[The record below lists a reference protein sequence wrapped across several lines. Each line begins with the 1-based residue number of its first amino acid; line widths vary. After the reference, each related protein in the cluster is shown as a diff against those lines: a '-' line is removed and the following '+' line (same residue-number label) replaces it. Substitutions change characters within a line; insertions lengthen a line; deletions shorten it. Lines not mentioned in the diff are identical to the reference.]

1 MVAGQ
6 SPQCP
11 GLNNNQQIILGQI
24 QNSFQKDLLTDL
36 CNSGFAFHQYQQPTR
51 SFFTLDLLGDV
62 NGNEPVFTNLIRTG
76 LLNAWQNTHPGL
88 SNITAPELSSKF
100 FKRIGPLGTLISRV
114 YYTIKIDSQQLIN
127 NFQASPSIERIETE
141 FDRLASDLRVYP
153 SCNSVAKTLFSSV
166 YIKADEGE
174 ISAADRQMIELNIR
188 IGLTQINVIVPTI
201 KNEVSVVYSERY
213 QGQTRG
219 YNVLRVYYAVS
230 NKLNH

>member
-62 NGNEPVFTNLIRTG
+62 NGNEPVFTNLIRT
-76 LLNAWQNTHPGL
+76 
-88 SNITAPELSSKF
+88 
-100 FKRIGPLGTLISRV
+100 